1 MTCKDFEN
9 WMLTSDGSVENQSL
23 IEAKLQAHLA
33 QCNRCATL
41 FSVDQSLESSI
52 KKALEPVDLPDGLM
66 DQVNISIDHA
76 LETKKPVHKY
86 SKIRLV
92 ASFALIVILGTL
104 FFLNQPFQYKNL
116 QHLSETAVARH
127 LDGDNTM
134 TFHADEIDQALS
146 LMSKELKFNL
156 ILPNLTDQGYV
167 LLGGRLCILEKCKI
181 AYLFYEKLDK
191 TCSLFILDYDNLA
204 FKMADGSRFFND
216 IKGLHTRIWKDNGQ
230 VYAMV
235 F

>member
-1 MTCKDFEN
+1 MICRDFEN
-9 WMLTSDGSVENQSL
+9 WMLTRDGALDNKSPMEPG
-23 IEAKLQAHLA
+23 IQAHLE
-33 QCNRCATL
+33 QCKACQAL
-41 FSVDQSLESSI
+41 YAMDQSIENNI
-52 KKALEPVDLPDGLM
+52 KKALAPIDMPDGLI

-76 LETKKPVHKY
+76 LETKKPVNQY
-86 SKIRLV
+86 ARISLV
-92 ASFALIVILGTL
+92 AGFALITILAA
-104 FFLNQPFQYKNL
+104 FFFFNQPFQYKSL
-116 QHLSETAVARH
+116 QHLSESAVARH

-134 TFHADEIDQALS
+134 TFSSNEMDQAQS
-146 LMSKELKFNL
+146 LMSKELKFNV

-181 AYLFYEKLDK
+181 AYLFYEKLNK

-204 FKMADGSRFFND
+204 FDMADGSQYSND
-216 IKGLHTRIWKDNGQ
+216 MKGLHTRIWKNSGQ